1 MKWWGLGMV
10 FAGSLAAAGWWFKS
24 HLPATKAQTLVV
36 QQPCD
41 LQQGECTASDGQGHS
56 VTLQLSPHPIPVMQP
71 MTVEMHGSAL
81 MQAQQVQ
88 VVVEGVNMDM
98 GFQRAMLT
106 PAGNAAWQGQFT
118 LPICSTEQMQWQ
130 LTAMVQT
137 PSQAFRA
144 VFPFITRRV
153 P

>member
-1 MKWWGLGMV
+1 
-10 FAGSLAAAGWWFKS
+10 
-24 HLPATKAQTLVV
+24 
-36 QQPCD
+36 
-41 LQQGECTASDGQGHS
+41 
-56 VTLQLSPHPIPVMQP
+56 

-130 LTAMVQT
+130 LTATVQT
-137 PSQAFRA
+137 PSQVFQAI
-144 VFPFITRRV
+144 FPFITR
-153 P
+153 